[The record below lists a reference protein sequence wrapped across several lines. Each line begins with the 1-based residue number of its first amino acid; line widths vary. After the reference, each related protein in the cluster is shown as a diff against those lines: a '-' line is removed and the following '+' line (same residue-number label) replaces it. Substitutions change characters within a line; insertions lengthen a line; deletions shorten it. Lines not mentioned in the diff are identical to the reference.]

1 MNSRR
6 KHGTFRN
13 NLDMQDHV
21 QVRVIRRRLKVSPE
35 QLADIVR
42 KAGHSIAAISKEAGQ
57 RRLSLPKQIPVPPA
71 AVIAVAVTEPELA
84 AD

>member
-6 KHGTFRN
+6 KHGSFRN

-21 QVRVIRRRLKVSPE
+21 QVRVIRRRLRVSPE

-42 KAGHSIAAISKEAGQ
+42 KAGPSIAAISKEAGQ
-57 RRLSLPKQIPVPPA
+57 RRLSLPKQVAVPPA
-71 AVIAVAVTEPELA
+71 AVIAASVTEPELA

>member
-6 KHGTFRN
+6 KHGTSRN

-21 QVRVIRRRLKVSPE
+21 QVRVIRRRLKVSSE

-42 KAGHSIAAISKEAGQ
+42 KAGPSISAINKEAGQ

-71 AVIAVAVTEPELA
+71 AAAVTQPELV

>member
-1 MNSRR
+1 MNDRR
-6 KHGTFRN
+6 KHGAFRSR
-13 NLDMQDHV
+13 LDMRDHV
-21 QVRVIRRRLKVSPE
+21 QVKVIRRRLKVSPE

-57 RRLSLPKQIPVPPA
+57 RRLSLPKQAPVPPA
-71 AVIAVAVTEPELA
+71 AVIAAAVTEPELA